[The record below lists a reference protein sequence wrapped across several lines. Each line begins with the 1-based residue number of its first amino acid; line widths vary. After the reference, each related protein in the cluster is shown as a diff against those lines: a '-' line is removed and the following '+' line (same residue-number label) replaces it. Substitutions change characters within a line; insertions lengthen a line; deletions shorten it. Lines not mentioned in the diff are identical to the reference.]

1 MTKNF
6 IFIKILFFFI
16 LLSGL
21 TASGSLQ
28 AQEKNISGVVTDAA
42 DGSPLIGVTVR
53 AKGNT
58 AIGTTTQIQGKFQLK
73 VPDSIQSL
81 LFSYVGYQNKTVA
94 ITGTSMQVKLTSG
107 EQLNELVV
115 VGYGTRKAKDVSSA
129 ITKLSNDDFNK
140 GVVTNPI
147 QQVQGKVSGLVITQP
162 GGDPNQDISIR
173 MRGQASLT
181 GGQAPLIVLDGVP
194 LDDPN
199 IISNIP

>member
-16 LLSGL
+16 ILSGL
-21 TASGSLQ
+21 TDSGSLQ

-42 DGSPLIGVTVR
+42 DGSTLIGVTVR

-58 AIGTTTQIQGKFQLK
+58 TIGTTTHVQVKYQLS

-81 LFSYVGYQNKTVA
+81 FFSYVGYKTKTVD
-94 ITGTSMQVKLTSG
+94 ITGTSLQVKLTSG
-107 EQLNELVV
+107 QQLNELVV

-129 ITKLSNDDFNK
+129 ITKLSDDHFNK

-147 QQVQGKVSGLVITQP
+147 
-162 GGDPNQDISIR
+162 
-173 MRGQASLT
+173 
-181 GGQAPLIVLDGVP
+181 
-194 LDDPN
+194 
-199 IISNIP
+199 